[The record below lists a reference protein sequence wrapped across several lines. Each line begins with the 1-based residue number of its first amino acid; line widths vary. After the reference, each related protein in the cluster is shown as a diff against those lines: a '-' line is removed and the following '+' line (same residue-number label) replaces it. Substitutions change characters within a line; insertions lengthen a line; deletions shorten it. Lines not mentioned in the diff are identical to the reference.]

1 MTNTRPQHGPLEIPE
16 GQVREGTDAWEAAQ
30 SILKAINFGQL
41 FQISSEDGAATHV
54 DSTTVAQVPP
64 PVFASSVEVSSTF
77 DGQAVAASI
86 EASISSRDAET
97 FSRVELSGD
106 ERAALQAQLALLAAQ
121 LAEFADVGEDELAQ
135 DLHPHRR
142 IEEDD
147 VSATDSLIP
156 IQSSSDKIIND
167 EDDEDDDMDMEEV
180 TVPMAS
186 LTA

>member
-1 MTNTRPQHGPLEIPE
+1 MANTRPQHGPLEIPE

-30 SILKAINFGQL
+30 NILKAINFGQL
-41 FQISSEDGAATHV
+41 FQISSEDGVATHA
-54 DSTTVAQVPP
+54 DSTAVAQVPP
-64 PVFASSVEVSSTF
+64 PVFASSVEV
-77 DGQAVAASI
+77 DGQAVTASI
-86 EASISSRDAET
+86 EASMSSCDAET
-97 FSRVELSGD
+97 SRVELSGD

-147 VSATDSLIP
+147 VSATDSLNP
-156 IQSSSDKIIND
+156 IHRSSDKIIND